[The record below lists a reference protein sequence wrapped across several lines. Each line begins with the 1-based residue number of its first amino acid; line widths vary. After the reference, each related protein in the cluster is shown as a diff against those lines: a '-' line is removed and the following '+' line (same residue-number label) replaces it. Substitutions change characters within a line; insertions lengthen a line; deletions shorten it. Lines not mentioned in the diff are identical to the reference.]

1 MRETILMV
9 AAEARLVRLT
19 VPPVIGAVLIGMEQ
33 DGLRLDSM
41 VLKTLAET
49 LDAVRQPFDSH

>member
-1 MRETILMV
+1 MV

-41 VLKTLAET
+41 VRKTLAET